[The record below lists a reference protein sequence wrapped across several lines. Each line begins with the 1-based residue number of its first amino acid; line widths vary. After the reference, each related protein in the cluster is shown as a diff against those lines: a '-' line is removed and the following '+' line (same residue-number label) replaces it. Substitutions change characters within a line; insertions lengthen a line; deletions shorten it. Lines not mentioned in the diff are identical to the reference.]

1 MGVHVTVGVRVPI
14 SIEVYVED
22 GEAVSD
28 IIDAAVERSLGCD
41 AEIDGCCD
49 VYSVDC
55 SELPDLDE
63 TTIVGE
69 EDDDEDEED
78 EEEEVK
84 PKKRNKK
91 R

>member
-69 EDDDEDEED
+69 EEEEDEEE

-84 PKKRNKK
+84 PKKRSKK